1 MLPPVVVKGFEVLG
15 GASALCFKVLMCS
28 DVLLPCVWK
37 GLEVFCCASALRFE
51 RF

>member
-1 MLPPVVVKGFEVLG
+1 MLPSGVVKGFEVLEC
-15 GASALCFKVLMCS
+15 AAALCFQALMCS

-37 GLEVFCCASALRFE
+37 GLEVFCCVSALCFE